1 MKYNASKVTLME
13 KYSSLS
19 RKSLVLFIIKNESST
34 VKAETDEQSAFMEN
48 IVAVNTAAAVT
59 YLSPAS
65 YFRGC
70 IFFMISSCSCG
81 ETWNFWVFLRSTS
94 K

>member
-1 MKYNASKVTLME
+1 MKHNASKDTLME
-13 KYSSLS
+13 KYPSLS
-19 RKSLVLFIIKNESST
+19 RKSLVSLIIKNESST

-65 YFRGC
+65 YFKAC
-70 IFFMISSCSCG
+70 IFFMISSCYCRENVPKLGIFYFSD
-81 ETWNFWVFLRSTS
+81 
-94 K
+94 